1 MTSPHVWLPDQH
13 GCSCVCF
20 ALNITWCQAQFETQ
34 TTFYLIKSATHKQS
48 TAQMTPDDQ
57 RKRFKSHCD
66 LTNHA
71 TPKQDKPILDIHAI
85 QAIIR
90 HWKIRFHD
98 YCLLEGYQNPTK
110 NKLTETAEHYIAA
123 K

>member
-1 MTSPHVWLPDQH
+1 
-13 GCSCVCF
+13 
-20 ALNITWCQAQFETQ
+20 
-34 TTFYLIKSATHKQS
+34 
-48 TAQMTPDDQ
+48 MTPDDQ
-57 RKRFKSHCD
+57 RKTFKSCRD

-71 TPKQDKPILDIHAI
+71 TPKQDKPILDIHAV

-98 YCLLEGYQNPTK
+98 YCLLEGYENPTK